1 MDEIRLLVVGDIH
14 LSDQHPGSRSET
26 YGEDIFA
33 KCAAVFALVEQHD
46 ATHVLLLGDVFD
58 SKVASK
64 ISHRLVQRL
73 SKMLLSLKVPVYILV
88 GNHDVS
94 LGTLETIERQPI
106 GTLGLLSGVELLTWD
121 KVQLAPDVALYPV
134 PGVPLGADWKKHFVT
149 GGDETRRIVVAHQ
162 LIAPDV
168 NSFHAEARHNFY
180 DANEVA
186 RTTDANMVLWGD
198 LHSNCGTY
206 KLNNRDGDPV
216 VMSNRGS
223 LCRLSIGDVKHKPEV
238 ILFTFSG
245 TKERSVG
252 AKVIPVPFRPAEEV
266 FLIEEKAAEKEHQKD
281 IDETIRQMKTT
292 RIHKFSID
300 SVIEDMKSNTTIPE
314 TVKSTAVDLVEA
326 IR

>member
-33 KCAAVFALVEQHD
+33 KCAAVFAMVAEHS
-46 ATHVLLLGDVFD
+46 ATHVLLLGDCFD
-58 SKVASK
+58 NKSASK
-64 ISHRLVQRL
+64 ISHRLVQRF
-73 SKMLLSLKVPVYILV
+73 SRMLLALKVPVYILV

-94 LGTLETIERQPI
+94 LSSLETLERQPL
-106 GTLGLLSGVELLTWD
+106 GSLGLLEGVELLTWD

-134 PGVPLGADWKKHFVT
+134 PGVPLGDDWQKHFVT
-149 GGDETRRIVVAHQ
+149 GGEEMRRIVVAHQ

-168 NSFHAEARHNFY
+168 NSFPAEARRNFY
-180 DANEVA
+180 DATEVA
-186 RTTDANMVLWGD
+186 SVTDASMVLWGD

-206 KLNNRDGDPV
+206 KLHNRDGGPV

-223 LCRLSIGDVKHKPEV
+223 LCRQSIRDTEHEPEV
-238 ILFTFSG
+238 ILFTFSA
-245 TKERSVG
+245 TKERNVG
-252 AKVIPVPFRPAEEV
+252 AKVLPVPHRPAEEV
-266 FLIEEKAAEKEHQKD
+266 FLIEEKSAEKEHQKD

-300 SVIEDMKSNTTIPE
+300 SVLEDMKSNE
-314 TVKSTAVDLVEA
+314 TVPDPVKNTAVDLVEA
-326 IR
+326 VR